1 MVLLSPTAHVGGM
14 MTSGLGA
21 TDVGNASAIGGAS
34 LAFFEALGT
43 GGSPRFKFEPH
54 MAEDQFNK
62 LLAAQPRVQ
71 LVLNA
76 TLVSADVSGTSVIS
90 ISTAPSQLVEAG
102 DDVATREATAAAS
115 TIWKATIFIDASYE
129 GDLIAQAGLPV
140 AVGREST
147 KVYNETGAGR
157 LPESRGSGSHQFG
170 VFVDT
175 VNHTTGA
182 TLPMIYTGDPGQPG
196 DGDAKVQAYNFRMC
210 MTTNTSNMLPFSRPA
225 DYDPTYWELARR
237 WLRAANVTNFESLGN
252 FVPVGGGKT
261 DTNNNG
267 PISTDFIGGS
277 WSWPAATPAQRRAL
291 WDAHYSYTAGFFWFL
306 QHDPE
311 VPRSVQQ
318 GALAWG
324 LAADEF
330 VDNGG
335 WPWLV
340 YVREGRRL
348 VGEYVFREQD
358 REFNVT
364 KPDSIGLFSYNID
377 SHHAQRFVQAGQVL
391 NEGDFEKFGGPL
403 GQIPYR
409 AALPQRGTNANVL
422 AAVPLSASHMGY
434 GTLRLEPQFM
444 IIGQSLGVAAMQAAR
459 AGAAV
464 QDIDVPTLQ
473 ARLRALGQKIDLF

>member
-1 MVLLSPTAHVGGM
+1 MLLSPTAHVGGLM
-14 MTSGLGA
+14 SSGLGA
-21 TDVGNASAIGGAS
+21 TDVGNETAIGGAS
-34 LAFFEALGT
+34 LAFFEALGKP
-43 GGSPRFKFEPH
+43 GAPRFQFEPH
-54 MAEDQFNK
+54 MAEAQFLK
-62 LLAAQPRVQ
+62 LLAAQPRVT

-76 TLVSADVSGTSVIS
+76 TLTGAQVVGAALVSIT
-90 ISTAPSQLVEAG
+90 TAPTQLAEAG
-102 DDVATREATAAAS
+102 DDNTSRAVAAAAAS
-115 TIWKATIFIDASYE
+115 TWAASVFIDASYE
-129 GDLIAQAGLPV
+129 GDLIASAGLPV
-140 AVGREST
+140 AIGREST
-147 KVYNETGAGR
+147 HVYNETGAGR
-157 LPESRGSGSHQFG
+157 LPESRGSGSHQFK

-175 VNHTTGA
+175 VNHTTNA

-210 MTTNTSNMLPFSRPA
+210 MTQVASNLRPFPRPPG
-225 DYDPTYWELARR
+225 YDPSYWELARR
-237 WLRAANVTNFESLGN
+237 WLVAANVTSFESLGN
-252 FVPVGGGKT
+252 FVPVGDGKT

-277 WSWPAATPAQRRAL
+277 WTWPAATPAQRLAL
-291 WDAHYSYTAGFFWFL
+291 WNAHYEYTAGFFWFL
-306 QHDPE
+306 QHDPA
-311 VPRSVQQ
+311 VPAPVQK
-318 GALAWG
+318 GALSWG

-340 YVREGRRL
+340 YVREARRL

-358 REFNVT
+358 REFNVS

-409 AALPQRGTNANVL
+409 SALPARGSLGNVL

-444 IIGQSLGVAAMQAAR
+444 IIGQSLGVAAMQAVR

-464 QDIDVPTLQ
+464 QDVDVPTLQ
-473 ARLRALGQKIDLF
+473 ARLRALGQKIDLP